1 MMLLLRQILQ
11 GLSWI
16 KFTKPLNIMVFK
28 LLDKL
33 PLRAVLIVPFVLQI
47 VGAVGLVGYLSFR
60 NGQKAVNNLATQLMS
75 EVSSRVEQNLQ
86 VYLTTPHQINQSKLD
101 AVKLGLLKIEDLSS
115 WEKYLWRQVQLYP
128 YMNFTSIG
136 NKNGEYRTGEKLS
149 NGSLMI
155 NVSGKSTGFNFYSYN
170 TNDQGDRTTVATVV
184 KNFDIR
190 QHPSYQNAAKAGKAT
205 WSSVYISF
213 LEPTLIIS
221 ALQPVYDK
229 NQLEGVL
236 ISALRLDHIGQ
247 FLNSLRVGKSGQ
259 AFIIERNGT
268 LLATS
273 TSEKPFRTRGNKKE
287 LFQAEESVDP
297 TTQATAKYVAS
308 HFQALKQIQTSYIL
322 NFKIEGKQQ
331 FVKVLPFQDGKGLDW
346 LIVVVV
352 PKADFTEEIDANTRM
367 TIWLCLAAL
376 GVAVIIG
383 ILTSRWVTN
392 PIWRLNIAAKN
403 IAKGEWDKTVEIERA
418 DELGELG
425 KSFNTM
431 AQQLQQSFET
441 LEHRVQQRTA
451 ELAVAKDKAEVANQ
465 AKSTFLANMSH
476 ELRSPLN
483 AILGF
488 SQLMTRSQTLSLED
502 QENMNIISSSGE
514 HLLTLINNVLD
525 LSKIEAGRTTL
536 NPKKIDL
543 YRLLCDVEDMFQ
555 LKADDKQLQLIFDLA
570 PDLPQYVETDELKL
584 RQVLINLL
592 NNALK
597 FTDQGGVSVRIS
609 KQVEARRQE
618 AEGEKNELSEKSL
631 NLKIPAINNIENFKI
646 GMYKNAN
653 FTSPI
658 PIDDSTYASSSFFLH
673 FEVEDTGPGIAE
685 GELHSLFEA
694 FVQTQIGKES
704 QEGTGLGLPI
714 SRKFVELM
722 GGEMTVS
729 SCVGQGTNF
738 KFDIQ
743 VVGVENAEFETKKL
757 TQHVIALEP
766 NQRLYRILIVDDKP
780 LNRQLLIKILNPLGF
795 QLKEAINGQE
805 AIEIWDSWQPH
816 LIWMDMRMPVMDG
829 YEATKQIKGTVKGQA
844 TAIIALTASVL
855 EEERAVILSAGCD
868 AFMRKP
874 FREAEIF
881 DVMHKHIGVRYI
893 YENTS
898 QANLLTTNNRDR
910 EVLTVDALNALPQQ
924 LVDELKQAILNID
937 MDFIYSSIEKISLQD
952 QLLGGAIANCMD
964 NFEYDKVLNLISDI
978 KSHE

>member
-1 MMLLLRQILQ
+1 
-11 GLSWI
+11 
-16 KFTKPLNIMVFK
+16 MVFK
-28 LLDKL
+28 LLEKL
-33 PLRAVLIVPFVLQI
+33 PLRTVLIVPFVLQI

-60 NGQKAVNNLATQLMS
+60 NGQKAVNNLASQLMS
-75 EVSSRVEQNLQ
+75 EVSARVEQNLQ
-86 VYLTTPHQINQSKLD
+86 IYVATPHQINQSKLD
-101 AVKLGLLKIEDLSS
+101 AVKLGLLNMEDLSA
-115 WEKYLWRQVQLYP
+115 WEQYLWRQVQLYP
-128 YMNFTSIG
+128 YINFTSIG

-155 NVSGKSTGFNFYSYN
+155 NMSGRSTGLDFYSYN
-170 TNDQGDRTTVATVV
+170 TNNTGDRTTVATVV
-184 KNFDIR
+184 KSFDIR
-190 QHPSYQNAAKAGKAT
+190 QHPSYQNAANAGKPT

-221 ALQPVYDK
+221 ALQPVYEND
-229 NQLEGVL
+229 QLEGVL
-236 ISALRLDHIGQ
+236 ITALRLDHIGQ
-247 FLNSLRVGKSGQ
+247 FLNSLKVGKSGQ
-259 AFIIERNGT
+259 AFIMERNGT

-273 TSEKPFRTRGNKKE
+273 TSEKPFRTRSNNKE
-287 LFQAEESVDP
+287 LFKAEESVDA

-308 HFQALKQIQTSYIL
+308 HFQKLKEIKASYTL
-322 NFKIEGKQQ
+322 NFPIEGKPQ
-331 FVKVLPFQDGKGLDW
+331 FIKVLPFQDGKGLDW

-352 PKADFTEEIDANTRM
+352 PEADFTAEIDANTRM

-376 GVAVIIG
+376 GVAVVIG
-383 ILTSRWVTN
+383 IFTSRWVTN
-392 PIWRLNIAAKN
+392 PIWRLNTAAKN
-403 IAKGEWDKTVEIERA
+403 LAKGEWNQTLEIQRK

-425 KSFNTM
+425 KAFNSM
-431 AQQLQQSFET
+431 AQQLQHSFEN
-441 LEHRVQQRTA
+441 LENRVEERTA

-488 SQLMTRSQTLSLED
+488 SQLMTRSQTLSRED

-536 NPKKIDL
+536 NPKKIDI

-555 LKADDKQLQLIFDLA
+555 LKADDKKLQLVFDRS
-570 PDLPQYVETDELKL
+570 PDVPQYVETDELKL

-597 FTDQGGVSVRIS
+597 FTDEGGVSVKIS
-609 KQVEARRQE
+609 KQ
-618 AEGEKNELSEKSL
+618 AESESSPMLEKSK
-631 NLKIPAINNIENFKI
+631 KIKNRQIKDVQDSELAL
-646 GMYKNAN
+646 YKNAN
-653 FTSPI
+653 FASPI
-658 PIDDSTYASSSFFLH
+658 PLDDSIYAPDSVPVNSSLFLH
-673 FEVEDTGPGIAE
+673 FEVADTGKGISQE
-685 GELHSLFEA
+685 ELDNLFEP
-694 FVQTQIGKES
+694 FVQTQTGKDS

-722 GGEMTVS
+722 GGEMSVISSVGKGTVF
-729 SCVGQGTNF
+729 Q
-738 KFDIQ
+738 FDIQ
-743 VVGVENAEFETKKL
+743 VIVVESAEVESKQSTN
-757 TQHVIALEP
+757 HVIALEP
-766 NQRLYRILIVDDKP
+766 NQHPYRILIVDDKP

-805 AIEIWDSWQPH
+805 AIEIWDSWEPH

-829 YEATKQIKGTVKGQA
+829 YEATKHIKGTVKGQA

-881 DVMHKHIGVRYI
+881 DAMHKHIGVRYI
-893 YENTS
+893 YENTKEV
-898 QANLLTTNNRDR
+898 NVLKTNNGDF
-910 EVLTVDALNALPQQ
+910 EILTVDAFNGLPQQ
-924 LVDELKQAILNID
+924 LVAELKLAILNID
-937 MDFIYSSIEKISLQD
+937 LDLIDSSIAQISLQNP
-952 QLLGGAIANCMD
+952 LLASAIANCIE
-964 NFEYDKVLNLISDI
+964 NFDYDRVLNLISES
-978 KSHE
+978 KYHE

>member
-1 MMLLLRQILQ
+1 
-11 GLSWI
+11 
-16 KFTKPLNIMVFK
+16 MVFK

-60 NGQKAVNNLATQLMS
+60 NGQKAVNNLASQLMS

-101 AVKLGLLKIEDLSS
+101 AVKLGMLNMNDLSGC
-115 WEKYLWRQVQLYP
+115 EKYLWRQVQLYP
-128 YMNFTSIG
+128 YINFTSIG

-155 NVSGKSTGFNFYSYN
+155 NMSGTSTEFNFYSYN
-170 TNDQGDRTTVATVV
+170 TNYRGDRTTVATVV

-190 QHPSYQNAAKAGKAT
+190 QHPSYQNAAKAGKST

-247 FLNSLRVGKSGQ
+247 FLNNLKIGKSGQ
-259 AFIIERNGT
+259 AFIVERNGI

-287 LFQAEESVDP
+287 LFPAEESIDP

-308 HFQALKQIQTSYIL
+308 HFEKLKQIQTSYIL
-322 NFKIEGKQQ
+322 DFKIEGKQQ

-367 TIWLCLAAL
+367 TIWLCFAAL

-403 IAKGEWDKTVEIERA
+403 IAKGEWDKTVEIERS

-441 LEHRVQQRTA
+441 LEHRVQERTA

-488 SQLMTRSQTLSLED
+488 SQLMTRSQTLSRED

-555 LKADDKQLQLIFDLA
+555 LKANDKQLQLIFDLA
-570 PDLPQYVETDELKL
+570 PDVPQYVETDELKL

-597 FTDQGGVSVRIS
+597 FTDKGGVSVRIS
-609 KQVEARRQE
+609 KQVEAIIQE

-631 NLKIPAINNIENFKI
+631 NLKIPSLNNIKDFQPA
-646 GMYKNAN
+646 MYKNAN

-658 PIDDSTYASSSFFLH
+658 PIHNSNYASSSFPLYSSFFLH

-714 SRKFVELM
+714 SRRFVELM

-729 SCVGQGTNF
+729 SCVGKGTNF

-743 VVGVENAEFETKKL
+743 VVGVESAEVEIKRSTR
-757 TQHVIALEP
+757 HVIALEP
-766 NQRLYRILIVDDKP
+766 DQRLYRILIVDDKP

-829 YEATKQIKGTVKGQA
+829 YEATKHIKGTVKGQA

-910 EVLTVDALNALPQQ
+910 EVLTVDAFNALPQH

-937 MDFIYSSIEKISLQD
+937 MDLIYSSIEKIKLQD
-952 QLLGGAIANCMD
+952 QLLGDAIANCMD

>member
-1 MMLLLRQILQ
+1 
-11 GLSWI
+11 
-16 KFTKPLNIMVFK
+16 MVFK

-33 PLRAVLIVPFVLQI
+33 PLRTVLIVPFVLQI

-60 NGQKAVNNLATQLMS
+60 NGQKAVNNLASQLMN

-101 AVKLGLLKIEDLSS
+101 AVKLGLLKMSNLSS

-128 YMNFTSIG
+128 YINFTSIG

-155 NVSGKSTGFNFYSYN
+155 NMSDQSTAFDFYSYN
-170 TNDQGDRTTVATVV
+170 TNNTGDRTTVATVV

-190 QHPSYQNAAKAGKAT
+190 QHPSYQNAAKAGKPT

-221 ALQPVYDK
+221 ALQPVYDDK
-229 NQLEGVL
+229 KQLEGVL

-273 TSEKPFRTRGNKKE
+273 TSEKPFRTRRNKKE
-287 LFQAEESVDP
+287 LFTAQESVNP
-297 TTQATAKYVAS
+297 STQATAKYVAAY
-308 HFQALKQIQTSYIL
+308 FRELKEIKKSYL
-322 NFKIEGKQQ
+322 LDFEIEKKRQ
-331 FVKVLPFQDGKGLDW
+331 FITVLPFQDGKSLDW

-352 PKADFTEEIDANTRM
+352 PEADFTEEIDANTRM

-376 GVAVIIG
+376 IVAVVVG
-383 ILTSRWVTN
+383 VLTSRWVTN
-392 PIWRLNIAAKN
+392 PILRLNIAAKN
-403 IAKGEWDKTVEIERA
+403 IAKGEWDKTVKIEGA
-418 DELGELG
+418 NELGDLG
-425 KSFNTM
+425 KSFNSM

-488 SQLMTRSQTLSLED
+488 SQLMTRSQTLSPED

-536 NPKKIDL
+536 NPQKIDL

-555 LKADDKQLQLIFDLA
+555 LKADDKQLQLIFDRA
-570 PDLPQYVETDELKL
+570 PDVPQYVETDELKL

-597 FTDQGGVSVRIS
+597 FTDDGGVSVRVS
-609 KQVEARRQE
+609 KQVEARNQE
-618 AEGEKNELSEKSL
+618 DEGEKIELSEKLL
-631 NLKIPAINNIENFKI
+631 NLKIPANNHVENSQFSL
-646 GMYKNAN
+646 YKNAN

-658 PIDDSTYASSSFFLH
+658 PINDSTYDSSFFLH

-685 GELHSLFEA
+685 EELHSLFEA
-694 FVQTQIGKES
+694 FVQTKVGKES

-722 GGEMTVS
+722 GGEMSVS

-743 VVGVENAEFETKKL
+743 VIAVEGTEIETKKSPRN
-757 TQHVIALEP
+757 VIALEP
-766 NQRLYRILIVDDKP
+766 NQHLYRILIVDDKP
-780 LNRQLLIKILNPLGF
+780 LNRQLLVKILHPLGF

-805 AIEIWDSWQPH
+805 AIEIWDNWEPH

-829 YEATKQIKGTVKGQA
+829 YEATKHIKGTVKGQA
-844 TAIIALTASVL
+844 TAVIALTASVL

-881 DVMHKHIGVRYI
+881 DAMHKHIGVRYI

-898 QANLLTTNNRDR
+898 QANVLKTNNRDQ
-910 EVLTVDALNALPQQ
+910 EVLTVNAFNALPQQ
-924 LVDELKQAILNID
+924 LVAELKQSILNID
-937 MDFIYSSIEKISLQD
+937 MDSIYSLIEKISLQD
-952 QLLGGAIANCMD
+952 QLIGGAIANCMD
-964 NFEYDKVLNLISDI
+964 NFEYDKVLNLIAET
-978 KSHE
+978 KYHE